1 MDSRS
6 KNGTRNIV
14 AGLLNRLVLI
24 ALPFIARTVI
34 IYILGSSYL
43 GLNSLFSSI
52 LMVLNLSELG
62 IGSALVY
69 SMYKPVAGNDKVKLC
84 ALLAV
89 L

>member
-34 IYILGSSYL
+34 HTRQ
-43 GLNSLFSSI
+43 
-52 LMVLNLSELG
+52 
-62 IGSALVY
+62 
-69 SMYKPVAGNDKVKLC
+69 
-84 ALLAV
+84 
-89 L
+89 